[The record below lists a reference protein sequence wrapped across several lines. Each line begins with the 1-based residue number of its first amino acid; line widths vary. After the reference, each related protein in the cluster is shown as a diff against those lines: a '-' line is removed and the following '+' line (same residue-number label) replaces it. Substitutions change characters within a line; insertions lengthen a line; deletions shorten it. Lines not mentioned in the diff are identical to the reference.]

1 MDLKFIILAIIFISI
16 GIIVVSYRTYNI
28 NCQIRENLEVS
39 EECEKNCSLAPVNT
53 KLSLID
59 TRLDNLE
66 KQNKDLQ
73 EIVNKNKTNVDN
85 LQKRLKEE
93 EEEFKKATQVPPS

>member
-28 NCQIRENLEVS
+28 NCKIRENLEN
-39 EECEKNCSLAPVNT
+39 EDILPQINT
-53 KLSLID
+53 KLILID
-59 TRLDNLE
+59 TSMDNIE
-66 KQNKDLQ
+66 KQNKNLQ

>member
-28 NCQIRENLEVS
+28 NCKIRENLEN
-39 EECEKNCSLAPVNT
+39 EDILPQINT
-53 KLSLID
+53 KLILID
-59 TRLDNLE
+59 TRMDNLE
-66 KQNKDLQ
+66 KQNKNLQ
-73 EIVNKNKTNVDN
+73 EIVNKNKTSVDN
-85 LQKRLKEE
+85 LQKRLNEE

>member
-28 NCQIRENLEVS
+28 NCKIRENLEN
-39 EECEKNCSLAPVNT
+39 EDILPQINT
-53 KLSLID
+53 KLILID
-59 TRLDNLE
+59 TRMDNLE
-66 KQNKDLQ
+66 KQNKNLQ
-73 EIVNKNKTNVDN
+73 EIVNKNKTSVDN

>member
-28 NCQIRENLEVS
+28 NCKIRENLEN
-39 EECEKNCSLAPVNT
+39 EDILPQINT
-53 KLSLID
+53 KLILID
-59 TRLDNLE
+59 TRMDNLE
-66 KQNKDLQ
+66 KQNKNLQ